1 MVIFVTLGLMCNMRN
16 DDYSINTDEDI
27 DFDMVEGDTSLQDEP
42 DNDPST
48 EDEVYGEVVETA
60 EVYKKTLF

>member
-1 MVIFVTLGLMCNMRN
+1 MRN

-27 DFDMVEGDTSLQDEP
+27 DFDMVEGDTSLQEEL